1 VFDEIDHAGGG
12 ARFMEM
18 PVFRGICAGWS
29 RLGLFML
36 AAISLVLGGC
46 THKPFANALDHY
58 SNIEVPSPKV
68 ASIHVCSAYGCRTQT
83 KVKFSKEQLDEIRA
97 VMKKTAKADSAAEER
112 RAVAYAIGWLER
124 TVGERIGT
132 KNDRAGMDFIGSG
145 DPGQQD
151 CLDEATNT
159 TSYLTLLDKNGLLKY
174 HTVAAPFAKENYLRG
189 IAGWTH
195 WTAVLKEKT
204 DGQRWAVDSW
214 IQANGVNPAVVK
226 AEKWYISS
234 LDELPKSTL

>member
-1 VFDEIDHAGGG
+1 MILAGM
-12 ARFMEM
+12 A
-18 PVFRGICAGWS
+18 
-29 RLGLFML
+29 L
-36 AAISLVLGGC
+36 ALGGC
-46 THKPFANALDHY
+46 THKPFADALEHY
-58 SNIEVPSPKV
+58 SNIEVPKPKV
-68 ASIHVCSAYGCRTQT
+68 ASIHICSAYGCRKQT
-83 KVKFSKEQLDEIRA
+83 RVKFNKEQIDEIRK

-112 RAVAYAIGWLER
+112 RAVAYAIGFLER

-132 KNDRAGMDFIGSG
+132 KNDRAGMDFTGSG

-159 TSYLTLLDKNGLLKY
+159 TSYLSLLEKNGLLKY

-189 IAGWTH
+189 ISGWTH
-195 WTAVLKEKT
+195 WTAVLKEKS

-226 AEKWYISS
+226 AEKWYITS
-234 LDELPKSTL
+234 LEELPKSTL